1 MSLRARIFLII
12 TVVVLI
18 VLGVSLFLLIGAR
31 KKAASEAMGNAAGTG
46 ATTTETVLPPAP
58 TGTEIPSGLPVKKQ
72 TTVEVEQ
79 AGVTQLA
86 RVFTERYGTYSTQND
101 SQNIKEVESLC
112 TRALWSKISARI
124 GASADNQNFVGVTT
138 RVITTDLV
146 SWNGSTATIELRT
159 MRTEEKSG
167 NVTNK
172 YQNAE
177 AKLIKSGENWL
188 VDQFVWK

>member
-1 MSLRARIFLII
+1 MSLRARIFIII

-18 VLGVSLFLLIGAR
+18 VLGISLFLLIGAR
-31 KKAASEAMGNAAGTG
+31 KKAASEATGNAGGTA
-46 ATTTETVLPPAP
+46 ATATETGLPPAP

-124 GASADNQNFVGVTT
+124 GASAGNQNFVGVTT
-138 RVITTDLV
+138 RVITTELA
-146 SWNGSTATIELRT
+146 SWNGSTATVELRT

-167 NVTNK
+167 EVTNK

-177 AKLIKSGENWL
+177 VKLIKSGENWL

>member
-1 MSLRARIFLII
+1 MTLRARIFII
-12 TVVVLI
+12 VSVVVLI
-18 VLGVSLFLLIGAR
+18 VLGISLFLLIGAR
-31 KKAASEAMGNAAGTG
+31 KKAATGAAGTAAETG
-46 ATTTETVLPPAP
+46 ATTTETGLPAAP

-79 AGVTQLA
+79 AGVKQLA
-86 RVFTERYGTYSTQND
+86 RTFTERYGTYSTQND
-101 SQNIKEVESLC
+101 SQNIKEVETLC

-124 GASADNQNFVGVTT
+124 GASAAGQAFVGVTT
-138 RVITTDLV
+138 RVITADLTDWKGNEAV
-146 SWNGSTATIELRT
+146 IDLRT

-167 NVTNK
+167 VVTNK

-177 AKLIKSGENWL
+177 AKLVKSGENWL

>member
-1 MSLRARIFLII
+1 MSLRARIFII
-12 TVVVLI
+12 ISVVVLI
-18 VLGVSLFLLIGAR
+18 ILGISLFLLIGAR
-31 KKAASEAMGNAAGTG
+31 KKAASEAAGNAGGT

-79 AGVTQLA
+79 AGVIQLA

-112 TRALWSKISARI
+112 TQALWSKISARI
-124 GASADNQNFVGVTT
+124 GATAGSQNFVGVTT
-138 RVITTDLV
+138 RVITTDMTG
-146 SWNGSTATIELRT
+146 WNGNAATIELRT
-159 MRTEEKSG
+159 MRTEERSG
-167 NVTNK
+167 EVVNK

-177 AKLIKSGENWL
+177 VKLVKSGENWL